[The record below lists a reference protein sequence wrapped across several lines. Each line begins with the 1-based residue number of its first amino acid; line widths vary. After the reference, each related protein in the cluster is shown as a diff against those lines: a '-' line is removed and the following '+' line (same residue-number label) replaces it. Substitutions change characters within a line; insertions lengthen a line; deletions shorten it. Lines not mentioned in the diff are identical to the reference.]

1 MVLIRLLFP
10 GKHKRKHEKRPS
22 ASYKNLT
29 LGNPKKK
36 RRQDGYKMED
46 SPKIDSKTFCMSE
59 YDELKRVIL
68 CQPQYMTIR
77 EVINETQEHFK
88 NEGIH
93 IERALEQHGEFV
105 KTLKDNGVE
114 VILLPYHKKYPE
126 QVFTRD
132 IGFTLGQ
139 TIFVAKMATDV
150 RAGEEDVLK
159 QWLEDEEISYYN
171 LAEDR
176 IEGGDVVIDR
186 DTIYVGLS
194 NRTDQKAVE
203 HLQRLLNQ
211 FKVIPIPFK
220 EKYLHLDCVFNVVSP
235 EVALIYPKAL
245 TKKDI
250 DFFASRY
257 ELIEVSEEEQ
267 FQLGTNVLSI
277 GNKRVLS
284 MPINKK
290 VNQQLRNH
298 GFQIIEVDITEI
310 IKSGGSF
317 RCCTLPL
324 VRVK

>member
-1 MVLIRLLFP
+1 M
-10 GKHKRKHEKRPS
+10 
-22 ASYKNLT
+22 A
-29 LGNPKKK
+29 
-36 RRQDGYKMED
+36 D
-46 SPKIDSKTFCMSE
+46 SPGTDKKTFCMSE
-59 YDELKRVIL
+59 YDKLKRVVL

-88 NEGIH
+88 DEGIH
-93 IERALEQHGEFV
+93 IERALLQHGEFV
-105 KTLKDNGVE
+105 KTLQDHGIE

-150 RAGEEDVLK
+150 RGGEEDVLK

-171 LAEDR
+171 LAEER
-176 IEGGDVVIDR
+176 IEGGDVVIDQE
-186 DTIYVGLS
+186 TIYVGLS
-194 NRTDQKAVE
+194 NRTDMKAVE
-203 HLQRLLNQ
+203 QLQRLLNQ
-211 FKVIPIPFK
+211 FNVIAIPFK

-235 EVALIYPKAL
+235 EVALIYPNAL

-277 GNKRVLS
+277 GNKRLFSLPV
-284 MPINKK
+284 NKN
-290 VNQQLRNH
+290 VNMQLRNR
-298 GFQIIEVDITEI
+298 GFEVIEVDITEI

-317 RCCTLPL
+317 RCCTLPIL
-324 VRVK
+324 RETDG

>member
-1 MVLIRLLFP
+1 MA
-10 GKHKRKHEKRPS
+10 E
-22 ASYKNLT
+22 
-29 LGNPKKK
+29 
-36 RRQDGYKMED
+36 
-46 SPKIDSKTFCMSE
+46 SPKTNNKTFCMGE
-59 YDELKRVIL
+59 YDVLKRVIL

-93 IERALEQHGEFV
+93 IDRALEQHGQLV
-105 KTLKDNGVE
+105 KTLKDNGID

-139 TIFVAKMATDV
+139 TIFVGKMATDV
-150 RAGEEDVLK
+150 RAGEENVLK

-171 LAEDR
+171 LAEER

-186 DTIYVGLS
+186 ERIYVGLS
-194 NRTDQKAVE
+194 NRTDHKAADQ
-203 HLQRLLNQ
+203 LQRLLNQ
-211 FKVIPIPFK
+211 FNVIPISFK
-220 EKYLHLDCVFNVVSP
+220 AKYLHLDCIFNVVSP
-235 EVALIYPKAL
+235 NVALIYPNAL

-250 DFFASRY
+250 ELFASRY

-284 MPINKK
+284 LPVNEK
-290 VNQQLRNH
+290 VNKQLRTL
-298 GFQIIEVDITEI
+298 GFQVIEVDITEI

-317 RCCTLPL
+317 RCCTLPIL
-324 VRVK
+324 REP